1 MTSVLVGILFFIV
14 GYISAYFVKVRVG
27 SQNRDIVQDAV
38 EEFKRLEREEKG
50 EFINV
55 NEMEFKNKLEK
66 GELEIDDILEDE
78 DI

>member
-1 MTSVLVGILFFIV
+1 MTSLLVAILFFIL
-14 GYISAYFVKVRVG
+14 GYISAYFVKIKVG
-27 SQNRDIVQDAV
+27 DKNKDVIQDAV

-55 NEMEFKNKLEK
+55 RQADIKNKLEK
-66 GELEIDDILEDE
+66 GELTVDDIIDE